1 MFHYVRKDGK
11 IYCVKEGKH
20 QPSEAEKKKA
30 EKKSKKK

>member
-11 IYCVKEGKH
+11 IYCVKDGEH
-20 QPSEAEKKKA
+20 QPSETEQKA